1 MFKRFFGEQ
10 QAPLEAQEAATN
22 EQLHPE
28 QFQTLTQTVASFV
41 QQKYE
46 KLAASRNESAA
57 QVIADTVVTINKYKN
72 KINETKGNTEQL
84 KAIVAEL
91 TEEMSQLEDETDSNP
106 NQDYIKQRM
115 RYLETIRAAITTS
128 LSQ

>member
-41 QQKYE
+41 QQKYK
-46 KLAASRNESAA
+46 KLATSRNESAA